1 MISTIFLV
9 FIAVLTIVFAGLFA
23 GAETGVYRLS
33 RLRLQLGIE
42 KKQLSFILLGK
53 TMRDSVGLLLSMLI
67 GTNLAHYI
75 VTSIITYLLWKN
87 FLNKPGAAHTA
98 ELFATFITAPIL
110 FVFTELIPKNIFF
123 YHADYGM
130 PFLAPLLYVFHKV
143 FTWCGAVPMLRYVS
157 GIFALITGSYVPSK
171 VRIMAGQRH
180 HIKAIIAD
188 SREEAILSAVQTNI
202 ITRLV
207 NISDIRIR
215 SVMTPINLV
224 QMIDVNSDKS
234 ALLNILK
241 EHDFTRL
248 LVTDNQ
254 PTNIVGF
261 INIYEALSS
270 PEQFT
275 NLRNFIQLIQVL
287 PPDTT
292 VIDALN
298 FMRRENQKMILVTKT
313 SHTGRGKPIG
323 IVTMKD
329 LVEELVG
336 ELTEW

>member
-1 MISTIFLV
+1 MISTIILIY
-9 FIAVLTIVFAGLFA
+9 IAVLMVVLSGLFA

-42 KKQLSFILLGK
+42 RKRLSFILLGK
-53 TMRDSVGLLLSMLI
+53 AMRDNTGLLLSMLI
-67 GTNLAHYI
+67 GNNLTHYI
-75 VTSIITYLLWKN
+75 VTSIVTYILWKN
-87 FLNKPGAAHTA
+87 LLNVKAAHTA
-98 ELFATFITAPIL
+98 ELFATLITAPIL

-123 YHADYGM
+123 YRADYVM
-130 PFLAPLLYVFHKV
+130 PFFAPLVFVFHKV
-143 FTWCGAVPMLRYVS
+143 FSWCGAVPLLRYVA
-157 GIFALITGSYVPSK
+157 GIFARLTGSYVPSK
-171 VRIMAGQRH
+171 ARTTTGQRH

-202 ITRLV
+202 ISRLV
-207 NISDIRIR
+207 NISDIHIR
-215 SVMTPINLV
+215 SVMTPINRV

-234 ALLNILK
+234 TLLNMLK

-248 LVTDNQ
+248 LVVDGQ

-261 INIYEALSS
+261 INIFEALSL
-270 PEQFT
+270 PEQFGD
-275 NLRNFIQLIQVL
+275 LHNFIKPIRGLRA
-287 PPDTT
+287 DTT
-292 VIDALN
+292 VIDAIN
-298 FMRRENQKMILVTKT
+298 FMRRENQKMILVMSI
-313 SHTGRGKPIG
+313 SHTGRERPIG

>member
-1 MISTIFLV
+1 
-9 FIAVLTIVFAGLFA
+9 
-23 GAETGVYRLS
+23 
-33 RLRLQLGIE
+33 
-42 KKQLSFILLGK
+42 
-53 TMRDSVGLLLSMLI
+53 
-67 GTNLAHYI
+67 
-75 VTSIITYLLWKN
+75 
-87 FLNKPGAAHTA
+87 
-98 ELFATFITAPIL
+98 
-110 FVFTELIPKNIFF
+110 
-123 YHADYGM
+123 
-130 PFLAPLLYVFHKV
+130 
-143 FTWCGAVPMLRYVS
+143 
-157 GIFALITGSYVPSK
+157 
-171 VRIMAGQRH
+171 
-180 HIKAIIAD
+180 
-188 SREEAILSAVQTNI
+188 
-202 ITRLV
+202 
-207 NISDIRIR
+207 
-215 SVMTPINLV
+215 MTPINLV